1 MVDESGGEDGVVW
14 VEVCGSFGVVGNN
27 SPIA

>member
-1 MVDESGGEDGVVW
+1 MVDEGGGESGVGW

-27 SPIA
+27 SLIA